1 MILVTSCRQHLTNF
15 ERSISTTIVFN
26 LLVVVMAFAPGLP
39 ALYRGMFVIGNV
51 GIESSMACR
60 LVRGINL
67 GTIREQQ
74 GNTTIGTIS
83 FPTFLNTS
91 SQRTAGSKL
100 VVDHPPFQMNS
111 LDDQHDYAYKHGA
124 RDVTGNLEGGSTSTP
139 DVWGVA
145 V

>member
-1 MILVTSCRQHLTNF
+1 
-15 ERSISTTIVFN
+15 
-26 LLVVVMAFAPGLP
+26 MAFAPGLP

-74 GNTTIGTIS
+74 GNASGGTIS
-83 FPTFLNTS
+83 FPTFMDMST
-91 SQRTAGSKL
+91 QRTAGSKSA
-100 VVDHPPFQMNS
+100 VDQPTYQMSSLNPHRQYPFKPGSKEVM
-111 LDDQHDYAYKHGA
+111 
-124 RDVTGNLEGGSTSTP
+124 GNLEGGSTSTP
-139 DVWGVA
+139 EVWGIA